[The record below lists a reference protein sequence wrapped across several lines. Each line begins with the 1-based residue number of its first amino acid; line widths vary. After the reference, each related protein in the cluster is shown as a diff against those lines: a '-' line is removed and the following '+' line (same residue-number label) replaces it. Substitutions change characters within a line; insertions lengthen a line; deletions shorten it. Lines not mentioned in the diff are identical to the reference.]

1 MKLYNNI
8 LVLLLGLFLLNSC
21 VDETIVKKG
30 KEVIEGIPVTAKL
43 SFVAEGV
50 AEKVVTKGAVST
62 NAEYKVYDLYVFV
75 FHSDGTFEKSFSFA
89 YGDLQNVTEKNDDNN
104 QATTGT
110 ISLDGIISE
119 NNKKIFAIANLFG
132 AKAYEASKV
141 FGELQ
146 SVDDLKELSAALTD
160 KNAPV
165 DRGSGRFLMS
175 GSFAQNGKDVGSLTG
190 GTVSI
195 DVDGRPTTEGK
206 IYLAR
211 MDSRIKFNVKVSE
224 ADGLKKTFTP
234 KGYRVLNVP
243 VTSYVFERNYSD
255 NEGSTH
261 DSAGDETSSPGDF
274 YSDTEASK
282 DDPYE
287 NFDQTLQD
295 GEDNIIGGDFVFY
308 MFENRKRAL
317 NKITDYNERERQQKD
332 GSGKNGDYVNAH
344 KYATYVEMIGSYYE
358 QYLGDDGTLKE
369 KTAEVKYT
377 IHLGFLGDKADDF
390 KSERNCSYT
399 YNVTVKGVDNIELEV
414 ESSNDE
420 TPDDVIEKQPGAE
433 GDVVKSDQFYFV
445 DAHYTT
451 HTIVFNKGN
460 VSADASF
467 RVKTPFDKDGR
478 GDKAID
484 YKWVWFVQNSKE
496 KSGGGSVN
504 KYTYSEKK
512 YKGLYDDKIKNVY
525 PACRVLDLSYSALD
539 DYDEGIKVPVSKET
553 NFRVNATTIK
563 WGVWSGWYYEKCG
576 ITQTSIQTK
585 YTYNKDFTEFPSDN
599 SKRLDIKTLIQKLKD
614 DKNKD
619 VDENSIYD
627 SDGNAVFTVFVDEYY
642 YDADP
647 TGKTTG
653 SPHWSKF
660 VNKENREMHILC
672 DTEYSKDEES
682 SLTKSNFLISQK
694 SIKTFYN
701 DNASTGWGVES
712 VNECAYA
719 SAKVDNKT
727 YLNGRLPIEKQDVLM
742 SESKDNGR
750 YNMFKNIGYKADAS
764 WWNYIVSATNQLKK
778 KDNVALLQQACLQR
792 NRDLNGDG
800 KIQHDEVRWYLPA
813 INQMTGLFLGK
824 DALPVDVQ
832 LLPNGETVTRDENDN
847 YSNNYNYRDYHFTN
861 SNNIQF
867 WAEEGA
873 ATGSNEMNNGYW
885 NYRCVR
891 NLGINYNNHKEE
903 PTQADEVIK
912 YVSKETATGGV
923 LLDLSNVNPKAL
935 RKTDDKG
942 QELVIGDELSEYN
955 RPYMSFIVK
964 DQLTSKKITSESIY
978 ANTVVSPC
986 PNGWRIPNM
995 RELTLIQAFSG
1006 YSSTSMIFSNT
1017 KSSLSYKKDLGIV
1030 YNLNTKENITLS
1042 KDTKSAEVRCVK
1054 DKK

>member
-89 YGDLQNVTEKNDDNN
+89 YGDLQNVTENNDDNN

-132 AKAYEASKV
+132 AKAYEASKI

-195 DVDGRPTTEGK
+195 DVDGRPTTDGK

-224 ADGLKKTFTP
+224 AGLKKTFTP

-255 NEGSTH
+255 KKGSTH

-295 GEDNIIGGDFVFY
+295 EEDNIIGGDFVFY

-317 NKITDYNERERQQKD
+317 NQIADYNERERQQKD
-332 GSGKNGDYVNAH
+332 GNGKNGDYVNAH

-377 IHLGFLGDKADDF
+377 IHLGFLADKADDF

-420 TPDDVIEKQPGAE
+420 TPNDVIEKQPGAE

-496 KSGGGSVN
+496 RNGGGSVN
-504 KYTYSEKK
+504 SYTYSEKAYK
-512 YKGLYDDKIKNVY
+512 YYNTSKVKNVY
-525 PACRVLDLSYSALD
+525 LAHKVLDMYSWDLD
-539 DYDEGIKVPVSKET
+539 SEGDGYKVPDSKET
-553 NFRVNATTIK
+553 DFSVGTNDIGRY
-563 WGVWSGWYYEKCG
+563 SYGWYYRKCDK
-576 ITQTSIQTK
+576 ISKPISTK
-585 YTYNKDFTEFPSDN
+585 YIYNENFAKFPSEE
-599 SKRLDIKTLIQKLKD
+599 SERFDIKTLIQKLKD
-614 DKNKD
+614 DKNED

-719 SAKVDNKT
+719 TAKKDNKT
-727 YLNGRLPIEKQDVLM
+727 YLNGRLPVENSNVLM

-764 WWNYIVSATNQLKK
+764 WWDYIESATNQLKK
-778 KDNVALLQQACLQR
+778 KENVALLQQACLQR

-832 LLPNGETVTRDENDN
+832 LLPNGETVTRTEGTND
-847 YSNNYNYRDYHFTN
+847 SGNYRDYHFTN

-873 ATGSNEMNNGYW
+873 ATGSNGMNNGYW

-891 NLGINYNNHKEE
+891 NLGINYNNHKGE
-903 PTQADEVIK
+903 PTQTDEVIK
-912 YVSKETATGGV
+912 YVSKGAATEGV

-964 DQLTSKKITSESIY
+964 GGLTNNVITSESIY

-995 RELTLIQAFSG
+995 RELTLIRAFSG
-1006 YSSTSMIFSNT
+1006 YSSSSMIFSNT
-1017 KSSLSYKKDLGIV
+1017 KSSLSYKKELGIV
-1030 YNLNTKENITLS
+1030 YNLNTEGNITLS
-1042 KDTKSAEVRCVK
+1042 KDTKSAKVRCVK

>member
-50 AEKVVTKGAVST
+50 AEKVVTKGVVST

-132 AKAYEASKV
+132 AKAYEASKIL
-141 FGELQ
+141 GELQ

-255 NEGSTH
+255 KKGSTH

-295 GEDNIIGGDFVFY
+295 EEDNIIGGDFVFY

-317 NKITDYNERERQQKD
+317 NQITDYNERERQQKD
-332 GSGKNGDYVNAH
+332 GNGKNGDYVNAH

-377 IHLGFLGDKADDF
+377 IHLGFLKDKADDF

-420 TPDDVIEKQPGAE
+420 TPNDVIEKQPGAE

-496 KSGGGSVN
+496 RNGGGSVN

-512 YKGLYDDKIKNVY
+512 YKKLYDDKIKNVY
-525 PACRVLDLSYSALD
+525 PAYRVLDLSYSALD

-553 NFRVNATTIK
+553 NFRVDATTIK
-563 WGVWSGWYYEKCG
+563 KGVWSGWYYEKCG

-719 SAKVDNKT
+719 TAKKDNKT
-727 YLNGRLPIEKQDVLM
+727 YLNGRLPVENSNVLM

-764 WWNYIVSATNQLKK
+764 WWDYIVSTTNQLKK
-778 KDNVALLQQACLQR
+778 KENVALLQQACLQR

-832 LLPNGETVTRDENDN
+832 LLPNGETVTRTEGQDN
-847 YSNNYNYRDYHFTN
+847 SGNYRDYHFTN

-873 ATGSNEMNNGYW
+873 ATGSNRMNNGYW

-903 PTQADEVIK
+903 PTQTDEVIK

-964 DQLTSKKITSESIY
+964 DGLTNNVITSESIY

-995 RELTLIQAFSG
+995 RELTLIRAFSG
-1006 YSSTSMIFSNT
+1006 YSSSSMIFSNT
-1017 KSSLSYKKDLGIV
+1017 KSSLSYKKELGIV
-1030 YNLNTKENITLS
+1030 YNLNTDGNITLS
-1042 KDTKSAEVRCVK
+1042 KDTKSAKVRCVK